1 MTSRM
6 RLQPVPPE
14 QLDPAQRAL
23 YDDVVDNIVKTLDQ
37 QQSFITRDSS
47 GALLGP
53 WNAWIHEPVVGAA
66 MWHLSKVMFRAATL
80 PETLRQVAILTV
92 GSHYRAAYEV
102 YAHSG
107 LSRHYFD
114 PDQVAA
120 LARGEIPEGGLSPD
134 ETLVHDIS
142 KALVSGGPLSDD
154 LYAQGVRVLGQ
165 KMLSEL
171 IFLVSLYALVSVNL
185 NGFNVP
191 IPTEGS

>member
-14 QLDPAQRAL
+14 QLSPPQREL
-23 YDDVVDNIVKTLDQ
+23 YDDVVENIVKTLDDKK
-37 QQSFITRDSS
+37 SFITRDER

-53 WNAWIHEPVVGAA
+53 WNAWIHEPVVGGA
-66 MWHLSKVMFRAATL
+66 MWHLSKVMFRSAKL

-107 LSRHYFD
+107 LSRHYFSQE
-114 PDQVAA
+114 QVAA
-120 LARGEIPEGGLSPD
+120 LASGEAPRDLSPD
-134 ETLVHDIS
+134 EMLVYRIS
-142 KALVSGGPLSDD
+142 KALVVGGPLPDD
-154 LYAQGVRVLGQ
+154 LYAKGVEVLGQ
-165 KMLSEL
+165 SLLTEL

-191 IPTEGS
+191 VPAEGL